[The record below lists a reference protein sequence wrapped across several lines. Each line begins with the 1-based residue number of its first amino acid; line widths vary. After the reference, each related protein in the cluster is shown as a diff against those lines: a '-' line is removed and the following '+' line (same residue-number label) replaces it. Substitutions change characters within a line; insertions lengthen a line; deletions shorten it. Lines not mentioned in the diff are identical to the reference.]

1 MEKLELPLLKGNDR
15 EKCIPLTVIVGLIC
29 LVVFFLLASLALTF
43 KSGYK
48 LHYDENS
55 SLNYVVNLKPNDF
68 GMKSISNSN
77 SKDNERV
84 IISSLIDNIDADF
97 RYTFKSKDNLA
108 LEYSYYIK
116 ATVKVGDSDGKSF
129 YEDTDVILDKK
140 KFNDLSNN
148 MFSVDEKVTVDYE
161 KYNAKA
167 RQFINTYGISAD
179 SKLVVGL
186 YVDVV
191 GKHADFDT
199 KLSDNAVVELSIPL
213 TTKTSEIKL
222 NYELSNSNDK
232 VMQYQSTIINN
243 PVLFGFAITLS
254 VLDLIAMAVIII
266 WIIMNRDH
274 NTLYR
279 KKLEK
284 ILKDYERYISETVIT
299 ERVEDMMKTRS
310 LRIEVVK
317 DFEGLIDIRDSLG
330 KPILF
335 HEERPGQEA
344 VFYILSDRVGYI
356 YVMKATDFKKK
367 KVSKKN
373 SK

>member
-344 VFYILSDRVGYI
+344 VFYILSDRIGYI

>member
-1 MEKLELPLLKGNDR
+1 MEKLELPLLKGDDR
-15 EKCIPLTVIVGLIC
+15 EKCIPLTVIIGLVC

-43 KSGYK
+43 KSAYK
-48 LHYDENS
+48 LHYDETS
-55 SLNYVVNLKPNDF
+55 SLNYTVKLKSNDF
-68 GMKSISNSN
+68 GMTSISNG

-84 IISSLIDNIDADF
+84 IISSLIDDIDASF
-97 RYTFKSKDNLA
+97 KYNFKSKENLA

-129 YEDTDVILDKK
+129 YEDTDVILDRK
-140 KFNDLSNN
+140 KFSDLSNN
-148 MFSVDEKVTVDYE
+148 MFAINEKVTIDYE
-161 KYNAKA
+161 KYNDKAK
-167 RQFINTYGISAD
+167 QFINTYGLSAE

-186 YVDVV
+186 YVDVA
-191 GKHADFDT
+191 GKHADFDS

-213 TTKTSEIKL
+213 TTKTSDIKL
-222 NYELSNSNDK
+222 NYELSNSKDK

-243 PVLFGFAITLS
+243 PVLFWFAISLC
-254 VLDLIAMAVIII
+254 VIDVIAMAIII
-266 WIIMNRDH
+266 VWIIINRDH
-274 NTLYR
+274 NTKYK

-356 YVMKATDFKKK
+356 YVMKASDFKKK
-367 KVSKKN
+367 NIKK
-373 SK
+373 K